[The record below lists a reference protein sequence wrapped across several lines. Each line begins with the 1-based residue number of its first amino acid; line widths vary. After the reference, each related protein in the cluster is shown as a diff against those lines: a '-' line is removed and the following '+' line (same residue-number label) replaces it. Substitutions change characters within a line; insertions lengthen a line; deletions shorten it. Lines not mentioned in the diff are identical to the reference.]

1 MSPYSG
7 PFYETIGA
15 EEEMKTLRASPT
27 KGNVGNMSTSD
38 NGNAEPGKKVGKL
51 VEILMPNLEL
61 LFCLFDMLKNLNS
74 EEISKIYYDLC

>member
-27 KGNVGNMSTSD
+27 KGNVGNTSTSD
-38 NGNAEPGKKVGKL
+38 NGNAEPGKKVRTCRNAEPSIA
-51 VEILMPNLEL
+51 V
-61 LFCLFDMLKNLNS
+61 LFM
-74 EEISKIYYDLC
+74 